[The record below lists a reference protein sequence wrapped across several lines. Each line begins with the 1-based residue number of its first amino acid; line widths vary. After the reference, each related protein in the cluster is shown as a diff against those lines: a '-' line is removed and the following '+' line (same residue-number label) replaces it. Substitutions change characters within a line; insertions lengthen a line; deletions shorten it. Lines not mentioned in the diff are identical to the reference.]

1 MSGFK
6 YGFSY
11 NRDDSDW
18 VNNTDNDGAMFT
30 TATKS
35 ITYTDCTPWT
45 TVLEDFI
52 TFLGSCYGY
61 DIRDQVEFQSVYER
75 AAKFNTEDDCLGSAD
90 DDKEELLEEK

>member
-18 VNNTDNDGAMFT
+18 VNNTDHDGAMFT
-30 TATKS
+30 NATKS

-61 DIRDQVEFQSVYER
+61 DIRDQVEFSSVYER
-75 AAKFNTEDDCLGSAD
+75 APKFNTEDDDWKD
-90 DDKEELLEEK
+90 DDDTPSNP

>member
-61 DIRDQVEFQSVYER
+61 DIRDQVEFQSVYQR
-75 AAKFNTEDDCLGSAD
+75 AAKFNTEDDDWAED

>member
-61 DIRDQVEFQSVYER
+61 DIRDQVEFQSVYSRVVNNVFKDE
-75 AAKFNTEDDCLGSAD
+75 D